1 LRAHDFAPITADHGV
16 AWEMA
21 RDGLLDPDEAR
32 SSGLWHMLSR
42 AIGIAG
48 HDRADID
55 SFALDGV
62 AAILLCTDGL
72 SNMVPDAAMEEILRA
87 RPGDP
92 RGACHALI
100 QAALD
105 AGGDDNVTAV
115 VLMPA

>member
-1 LRAHDFAPITADHGV
+1 
-16 AWEMA
+16 
-21 RDGLLDPDEAR
+21 
-32 SSGLWHMLSR
+32 
-42 AIGIAG
+42 
-48 HDRADID
+48 
-55 SFALDGV
+55 
-62 AAILLCTDGL
+62 
-72 SNMVPDAAMEEILRA
+72 MVPDAAMVEILRA